1 MALDLGKS
9 KEAKKCL
16 ALLDPNV
23 VVKIVSKWQREK
35 LGKVSQTLGKA
46 SWTLDD
52 IHWNMKLN
60 NLA

>member
-23 VVKIVSKWQREK
+23 AVQIVNKRQREK
-35 LGKVSQTLGKA
+35 LGRV
-46 SWTLDD
+46 
-52 IHWNMKLN
+52 N
-60 NLA
+60 